1 MRLIYKLTALTLLPL
16 MPLGFMQYAVAESS
30 ADANLSAK
38 ADTPLREG
46 ISFSCESSR
55 LKRIKNDMHA
65 YLGHLGISRSL
76 VITRLDAPGGLLT
89 FTLNTP
95 ADDTDTLLL
104 KDNPRFAIRD
114 RIVQL
119 PGSNGKPRKVLTVS
133 QKEILLALLQHGR
146 STEFSGASCNINTLK
161 DQIKVR
167 QNIVAWSENLNWGWP
182 DGEDAEWNTAYWH
195 EGTPHPHAALTDAL
209 GDAFSNQK
217 KYSIGCYTAA
227 KLVMAHSVLD
237 YYHRV
242 KNDSSKA
249 NAVQARLLSDQEP
262 LVDVEPAQM
271 WSFEKDFDKLKET
284 HPGKIL
290 TIQYSVTPRNFV
302 PGDWIYVLN
311 TDPVSAEKTGYE
323 GSNAIYLGRGKFVDY
338 YNDHDHAY
346 SYREKLNEVYQWRNG
361 VFNRHRD
368 ADKVKPLTEADYE
381 KLGRHPSDGG
391 LVMDFRVFPN
401 DMH

>member
-1 MRLIYKLTALTLLPL
+1 MRQIFRLIALVLLPL
-16 MPLGFMQYAVAESS
+16 MPFGFMQHAAAENSRDPDL
-30 ADANLSAK
+30 AAK
-38 ADTPLREG
+38 TDGALREG
-46 ISFSCESSR
+46 ISFSCDSSS
-55 LKRIKNDMHA
+55 LQRIRTGMNA
-65 YLGHLGISRSL
+65 YLEHLGISRSL
-76 VITRLDAPGGLLT
+76 VVTRLDAPSGQLT
-89 FTLNTP
+89 FTLNTA
-95 ADDTDTLLL
+95 ADDTDTLRL
-104 KDNPRFAIRD
+104 KEQARFAIRD

-119 PGSNGKPRKVLTVS
+119 PGSNGRLRKVRTVS

-146 STEFSGASCNINTLK
+146 STEFSGASCNINVLK
-161 DQIKVR
+161 DQVKVR

-182 DGEDAEWNTAYWH
+182 DGEYAEWNTEYWYK
-195 EGTPHPHAALTDAL
+195 GTPHQHVALHDAL
-209 GDAFSNQK
+209 ADAFSNQK

-237 YYHRV
+237 YYRRV
-242 KNDSSKA
+242 KNDKSKT
-249 NAVQARLLSDQEP
+249 NAVQARLLSDQDP

-271 WSFEKDFDKLKET
+271 WSFEKDFDKQKDT

-290 TIQYSVTPRNFV
+290 SIRYNIAPRNFV

-338 YNDHDHAY
+338 YNDHYHAY

-368 ADKVKPLTEADYE
+368 ADKVKLLTEADYE
-381 KLGRHPSDGG
+381 TLGRHPSDGG
-391 LVMDFRVFPN
+391 LVMGFRVIPVDF
-401 DMH
+401 

>member
-1 MRLIYKLTALTLLPL
+1 MHPISRLINLVLLL
-16 MPLGFMQYAVAESS
+16 MPLGFMQYAAAESNPDLNP
-30 ADANLSAK
+30 AAK
-38 ADTPLREG
+38 AGGTLREG
-46 ISFSCESSR
+46 VSFSCESNR
-55 LKRIKNDMHA
+55 LKRIQTGMNA
-65 YLGHLGISRSL
+65 YLDHLGIPRKL
-76 VITRLDAPGGLLT
+76 VITRLDNPSGLLT

-95 ADDTDTLLL
+95 TGDTDTLLL
-104 KDNPRFAIRD
+104 KDKPQYAIRD

-119 PGSNGKPRKVLTVS
+119 PGSNGNLRKVLTVS

-146 STEFSGASCNINTLK
+146 NTEFSGPSCNINALK
-161 DQIKVR
+161 DQVRVR

-195 EGTPHPHAALTDAL
+195 EGTPHPHVALTDAL

-237 YYHRV
+237 YYRRV

-249 NAVQARLLSDQEP
+249 NAVQARLLSDQDP

-271 WSFEKDFDKLKET
+271 WSFEKDFDKRKET

-290 TIQYSVTPRNFV
+290 TIQYDIAPRNFI

-311 TDPVSAEKTGYE
+311 TDPVSAAKTGYE
-323 GSNAIYLGRGKFVDY
+323 GSNAIYLGRDKFVDY

-381 KLGRHPSDGG
+381 KLGKHPSDSG
-391 LVMDFRVFPN
+391 LVMDFRVFPIGI
-401 DMH
+401 H